1 MKTKVFYPGIP
12 VHSYEKGEE
21 GEVLFYCLRDR
32 LVYFTIFCVEAVRHG
47 IVVLTQC
54 LMFNHTHSL
63 TKARSYL
70 SHYRFHQAVESQYA
84 KAFNEVSS
92 RNGRVFK
99 KPFGWSMKRSDAKVK
114 DCLAYHANNPV
125 VKKLCKKG
133 VDDQWTFLAYGASDH
148 PFSSKIIWSQASAA
162 FRKGARLVKAAHGAN
177 KPLGY
182 ALLATIYRP
191 LNPEESRQMTDFI
204 IKTYCVID
212 FKEAASYFGGY
223 DKMIAAFDVISGSEY
238 DITEDFIPEPDLA
251 YREMVHAVKAAGYDL
266 SKKRF
271 LSIDGDAKLELV
283 RHLLQTTSASPRQVS
298 RFLHLRTKAKENH
311 KK

>member
-1 MKTKVFYPGIP
+1 MKTKNFEPGVP
-12 VHSYEKGEE
+12 VHSYEKGSE

-32 LVYFTIFCVEAVRHG
+32 LVYFTIFCVEAVRYG
-47 IVVLTQC
+47 IIVLAQC

-63 TKARSYL
+63 TKAQSYKI
-70 SHYRFHQAVESQYA
+70 HHRFHQSVESQYA

-99 KPFGWSMKRSDAKVK
+99 KPFGWAMKRSDAKVK

-133 VDDQWTFLAYGASDH
+133 VENQWTFLAYGASDH
-148 PFSSKIIWSQASAA
+148 PFSSRIIWSHASAA
-162 FRKGARLVKAAHGAN
+162 FRKGARLVKAMHGEN

-182 ALLATIYRP
+182 NLLARIYGS

-212 FKEAASYFGGY
+212 FNEAASYFGGY
-223 DKMIAAFDVISGSEY
+223 DRMIASFDVINGSEY
-238 DITEDFIPEPDLA
+238 DITEEFIPEPDLA
-251 YREMVHAVKAAGYDL
+251 YREMVKAVKAAGYDL
-266 SKKRF
+266 STKRF
-271 LSIDGDAKLELV
+271 LSLEKDEMLEMV

-298 RFLHLRTKAKENH
+298 RFLHLRTKAKEKH
-311 KK
+311 KE